1 LRSKPRAQSASVPSL
16 CRWRR
21 SAIRSSRALDAK
33 GRPKMS
39 NNDWKEFEKI
49 VAGIHSQFSENCHVT
64 WDEEINGRQ
73 FDVVVRSTIG
83 PHKYLVHPTKAYF
96 VS

>member
-1 LRSKPRAQSASVPSL
+1 
-16 CRWRR
+16 
-21 SAIRSSRALDAK
+21 
-33 GRPKMS
+33 MS